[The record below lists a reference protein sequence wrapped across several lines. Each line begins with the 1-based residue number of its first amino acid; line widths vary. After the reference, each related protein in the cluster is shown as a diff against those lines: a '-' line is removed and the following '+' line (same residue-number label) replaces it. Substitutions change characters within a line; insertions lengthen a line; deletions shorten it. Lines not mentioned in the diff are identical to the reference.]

1 MPTKKAVKPKPE
13 KEVKEQVK
21 KEPEVTQEQLD
32 AVWDII
38 KEIQNN
44 MTFIDTKVERIM
56 KRMGLYE
63 I

>member
-1 MPTKKAVKPKPE
+1 
-13 KEVKEQVK
+13 K